1 MNTQIT
7 KKSPIKTR
15 LALAMLATACFAGN
29 ASAYTI
35 YGNSASFGNNPI
47 HLIDST
53 TGAEQQRFT
62 GQSSGNGRGIVT
74 VGNTLYY
81 TVVSDPHIFIMDKT
95 TGLTTGSIL
104 TQNASMSTI
113 AWDGTYFWTAD
124 YSGTNRAFQIDPAT
138 GNNIKTITLG
148 NASNYMDGLEYFN
161 GKLIGN
167 RCDACGV
174 YDIYDLNGN
183 LLTANFITAPSNATG
198 IAFDGTDFLVS
209 NIFNSSIGIYDGTTG
224 ALKSTLNL
232 TSNGGSFLIEDLSVD
247 YAARQ
252 DTGGGSNGVPE
263 PASLM
268 LMGAGLAA
276 LTVTRRRK
284 QA

>member
-1 MNTQIT
+1 MNTQRT
-7 KKSPIKTR
+7 KTYPVKLG
-15 LALAMLATACFAGN
+15 LALAALAATCLSTN

-62 GQSSGNGRGIVT
+62 GQPGGNGRGIVT

-81 TVVSDPHIFIMDKT
+81 TVVSDPRIYIMDKT
-95 TGLTTGSIL
+95 SGLTTGSIL

-113 AWDGTYFWTAD
+113 AWDGTNFWTAD
-124 YSGTNRAFQIDPAT
+124 YSGTNRAFKIDPVT
-138 GNNIKTITLG
+138 GNNITTINLANATG
-148 NASNYMDGLEYFN
+148 NMDGLEYFN

-183 LLTANFITAPSNATG
+183 VLTANFITAPGSATG

-209 NIFNSSIGIYDGTTG
+209 NIFASSIGIYDGTTG
-224 ALKSTLNL
+224 VLKSTLQL
-232 TSNGGSFLIEDLSVD
+232 TSNNGRFLIEDLSVD

-252 DTGGGSNGVPE
+252 DTGGGGTQGVPE
-263 PASLM
+263 PASIAL
-268 LMGAGLAA
+268 LGLGLAGLAA
-276 LTVTRRRK
+276 ARRK